1 MRIEKLLKE
10 VSAIETNP
18 FTITPLKAAILFAA
32 AALYFI
38 SFITKPV
45 SPPYIAGLF
54 AQAEVLISVYITVKV
69 QRIGYYVSLCFNLL
83 SFFAALNAV
92 FLSNIHE
99 TIPGIAVPLSTI
111 IITSL
116 IAYKAKL
123 MNRAHFRLMKQHKE
137 LVTAKSEAEKANRV
151 KSDFLSSMSHEIRT
165 PLNNILGYIE
175 LISLGDLDE
184 TQKEYLTII
193 ETSSKN
199 LVRIINDILD
209 FSKIEHK
216 KFRIISEPFDP
227 VETIN
232 HTIRLF
238 ELTTLRKNILLD
250 FKHNHVPHCIGDSL
264 RLHQVILNLVANS
277 VKFTPTGGYIK
288 VELTA
293 ETENS
298 SATLNIS
305 VSDTGMGIPLEKQK
319 NIFDPF
325 EQVDPS
331 VPLNFGGTGL
341 GLAVSWNIVN
351 LMGGNLSVDSEL
363 GKGSRFFFSLKL
375 PVAPKEEFMA
385 ETQIRSFS
393 ETISPIHALIA
404 EDTTESR
411 ELLIKMLSILGIT
424 CDAAS
429 NGKEAYE
436 LFKKKHYD
444 TVILDG
450 YMPEMDGMTAAQKIR
465 DHEKENS
472 KKRTP
477 IIALSARALSSERD
491 EFIKAGADHFIVKP
505 VSFETLSDG
514 LSRFV
519 RHDLNSK
526 IMKPDNGAFFAK
538 LSAFL
543 GIPETSVT
551 SVFDGFKNST
561 LPQYIN
567 EIKNALN
574 PLERD
579 KLMRAAHKLKG
590 ASSSLLLEN
599 LASISS
605 LLEESSKSGNPEEI
619 RTHAEKLFIE
629 SENVS
634 KQSFTN

>member
-1 MRIEKLLKE
+1 
-10 VSAIETNP
+10 
-18 FTITPLKAAILFAA
+18 
-32 AALYFI
+32 
-38 SFITKPV
+38 
-45 SPPYIAGLF
+45 
-54 AQAEVLISVYITVKV
+54 
-69 QRIGYYVSLCFNLL
+69 
-83 SFFAALNAV
+83 
-92 FLSNIHE
+92 
-99 TIPGIAVPLSTI
+99 
-111 IITSL
+111 
-116 IAYKAKL
+116 
-123 MNRAHFRLMKQHKE
+123 
-137 LVTAKSEAEKANRV
+137 
-151 KSDFLSSMSHEIRT
+151 
-165 PLNNILGYIE
+165 
-175 LISLGDLDE
+175 
-184 TQKEYLTII
+184 
-193 ETSSKN
+193 
-199 LVRIINDILD
+199 
-209 FSKIEHK
+209 
-216 KFRIISEPFDP
+216 
-227 VETIN
+227 
-232 HTIRLF
+232 
-238 ELTTLRKNILLD
+238 
-250 FKHNHVPHCIGDSL
+250 
-264 RLHQVILNLVANS
+264 
-277 VKFTPTGGYIK
+277 
-288 VELTA
+288 
-293 ETENS
+293 
-298 SATLNIS
+298 
-305 VSDTGMGIPLEKQK
+305 
-319 NIFDPF
+319 
-325 EQVDPS
+325 
-331 VPLNFGGTGL
+331 
-341 GLAVSWNIVN
+341 
-351 LMGGNLSVDSEL
+351 MGGNLSVDSEL

-411 ELLIKMLSILGIT
+411 ELLIKMLSVLGIT

-526 IMKPDNGAFFAK
+526 IIKPENGAFFAK

-605 LLEESSKSGNPEEI
+605 LLEESSKFGNPEEI